1 MATVIDLHAH
11 QSAPARSHVELDIAA
26 CFARTRRSESDVFWL
41 KENAELLNIN
51 ECAGTR
57 KSSDIFSS
65 YGDFYDIVER
75 RICFFR
81 QYYRF
86 LLSICIDLED
96 LGFSGNKGEVI
107 CEWVRQEN
115 IDRSELSDLQRAEV
129 QRLLARRNMERSDPG
144 LNDRLRDFMCQQS
157 AFSLPNIKIAYELTH
172 IVFYLSEYGRKDPQV
187 PAAALHSLKYAG
199 LVAYLDQNMDLL
211 AEICIALRFSG
222 ETPPKVWEESLDA
235 SLRGYQFLP
244 NSFDGA
250 QDDYHAY
257 FVGSWWAM
265 VSGTG
270 GMATTMPGPGTTIS
284 ASAQNGVL
292 KPLSVLLYE
301 NAQLACRP
309 WSMVRQQVLGQFWP
323 QERQLMQEAESS
335 VEDFASFYQLFAR
348 AGVAG

>member
-1 MATVIDLHAH
+1 M
-11 QSAPARSHVELDIAA
+11 
-26 CFARTRRSESDVFWL
+26 
-41 KENAELLNIN
+41 
-51 ECAGTR
+51 
-57 KSSDIFSS
+57 
-65 YGDFYDIVER
+65 
-75 RICFFR
+75 
-81 QYYRF
+81 
-86 LLSICIDLED
+86 
-96 LGFSGNKGEVI
+96 
-107 CEWVRQEN
+107 
-115 IDRSELSDLQRAEV
+115 
-129 QRLLARRNMERSDPG
+129 
-144 LNDRLRDFMCQQS
+144 
-157 AFSLPNIKIAYELTH
+157 PNIKIAYELTH